1 MARSLPVLQSPF
13 SLDEVQVASPCH
25 ADWND
30 MTGDE
35 RVRFCGSCAKNVYNL
50 SGMTRR
56 EATDLL
62 VRTEGRVCVRFF
74 RREDGTMLTADCPV
88 GVRAALRRARREVL
102 LAAAASFAAVTA
114 LVAFLGGSFAKKTC
128 ERLDTTRQQI
138 LEQVEPPRDVPAD
151 PREALMGVAP
161 PPRPVMGEAPAMPPP
176 AMGAPAPPREVKGD
190 ALVPV
195 RPLMGKVAPATKR

>member
-25 ADWND
+25 AEWND

-35 RVRFCGSCAKNVYNL
+35 RVRFCGSCDKNVYNL

-74 RREDGTMLTADCPV
+74 RRPDGTMLTADCPV

-138 LEQVEPPRDVPAD
+138 LEQVEPLPAI
-151 PREALMGVAP
+151 PEPQPLMGAMP
-161 PPRPVMGEAPAMPPP
+161 PPRPVMGEAPAMPPET
-176 AMGAPAPPREVKGD
+176 PAPVFEQPREVKGD

-195 RPLMGKVAPATKR
+195 RPLMGKVAPTTTRR